1 MEFAE
6 PPAKASLCCEDTP
19 EGSPPTYAMYE
30 ALKESCQNN
39 ASYFQPDDSEN
50 GQRLY
55 QGFMTLIDHI
65 DTVWP
70 LVDHVRKVAP
80 LYDFDAK
87 SPGNGY
93 RSFVSVV
100 DSCVLNGLKL
110 SRQVCTGR
118 DALLFRKGYFVKEV
132 ESNGQLLASLGTCLH
147 HLQTLLSWAPPGE
160 LFPTEPHSP
169 EELFSQAD
177 TINQYCFY
185 GRCLGFQFLPSMRN
199 ILKGISICMAG
210 FSEAYYSHGNL
221 ISSMWTGGQYLID
234 PEMRARRIVNISQ
247 SASVEFCKAF
257 WFLAESEIMRRVPSL
272 MSSTVAVNKL
282 ITIPPEPLAVTTKDG
297 KQLTVLPPEVHI
309 GLQGLNVRL
318 ISVNKRMGMSD
329 ESSSNLPPAEG
340 VVFHCHGGGFVAQ
353 SSKSHE
359 TYLREWAAKLNMP
372 ILSVDYSL
380 APQAPFPR
388 ALEEVYY
395 AYCWLLNNFKLIGTT
410 GKRIVF
416 AGDSAGANLIAGCTL
431 KILSSGLRTPEG
443 LFMAYAPLLVSFIPS
458 PARLLC
464 LMDPLLPFGFM
475 MRCLKAYASPNTKG
489 KDEKHPNKVN
499 TPSNAT
505 SPVEGNG
512 FLRVSPSQGKRIVF
526 AGDSA
531 GANLIA
537 GCTLKILSSGLRTP
551 EGLFMAY
558 APLLVSFIPSPARLL
573 CLMDPLLPFGFMMR
587 CLKAYASPNT
597 KGKDEK
603 HPNKVNTPS
612 NATSPVEGNGFL
624 RVSPSQE
631 GISSGPSSFEEVSP
645 SDLAELQAHK
655 SGSERR
661 QSADTTISGG
671 SLLSEH
677 TATGIS
683 PTEDKSQQYVSDFLD
698 KYVFNS
704 DTDSEGRKLSVVK
717 ANKKLQRDTESE
729 STLVGEP
736 PLIQDQEHRDKK
748 RIKARISEAATG
760 LMGAMS
766 SRLAYITGSNNI
778 RPTQEELSV
787 RSNLDALIARSPSDE
802 FIFSVPRDP
811 LLSPYWADDDLLK
824 RFPPVRLLTVHL
836 DPCLDDCVMFAK
848 KLKGL
853 GNEVGIDVLE
863 GLPHGFLNFSLM
875 AKEANEGSKL
885 CVERIKQ
892 LLDLENPT
900 TPENNHL

>member
-1 MEFAE
+1 MGFRLISRSFRIFTGKIKRMEFPE
-6 PPAKASLCCEDTP
+6 PPAKAALCCPIESV
-19 EGSPPTYAMYE
+19 EGAPPTYAMYE
-30 ALKESCQNN
+30 ALKDSCQNN
-39 ASYFQPDDSEN
+39 ATYFHPDDSEN

-100 DSCVLNGLKL
+100 DSCVLHGLKL

-132 ESNGQLLASLGTCLH
+132 ESCGQLLASLGTCLH

-160 LFPTEPHSP
+160 LFPSEEHSP

-177 TINQYCFY
+177 NINQYCFY
-185 GRCLGFQFLPSMRN
+185 GRCLGFQFLPTMRG

-221 ISSMWTGGQYLID
+221 ISSVWTGGQYLID

-247 SASVEFCKAF
+247 SASIEFCKAF
-257 WFLAESEIMRRVPSL
+257 WFLAESEIMKRVPSL
-272 MSSTVAVNKL
+272 MSSTVAVNK
-282 ITIPPEPLAVTTKDG
+282 IFTILPEPLVVNTVEGTE
-297 KQLTVLPPEVHI
+297 LTVLPPTVHI

-318 ISVNKRMGMSD
+318 ISVNKRVGMSG
-329 ESSSNLPPAEG
+329 EGSSSLPASDG
-340 VVFHCHGGGFVAQ
+340 ILFHCHGGGFVAQ

-359 TYLREWAAKLNMP
+359 TYLRDWAAKLGMP

-388 ALEEVYY
+388 ALEEVFY
-395 AYCWLLNNFKLIGTT
+395 AYCWMINHFKEMGTT

-431 KILSSGLRTPEG
+431 KILGAGLRPPDG

-464 LMDPLLPFGFM
+464 LMDPILPFGFM
-475 MRCLKAYASPNTKG
+475 MRCLKAYACPNG
-489 KDEKHPNKVN
+489 KCGKEEKHSNKEL
-499 TPSNAT
+499 TSSNAT
-505 SPVEGNG
+505 TPVEGNG
-512 FLRVSPSQGKRIVF
+512 FLK
-526 AGDSA
+526 
-531 GANLIA
+531 
-537 GCTLKILSSGLRTP
+537 
-551 EGLFMAY
+551 
-558 APLLVSFIPSPARLL
+558 
-573 CLMDPLLPFGFMMR
+573 
-587 CLKAYASPNT
+587 
-597 KGKDEK
+597 
-603 HPNKVNTPS
+603 
-612 NATSPVEGNGFL
+612 
-624 RVSPSQE
+624 VSPSQE
-631 GISSGPSSFEEVSP
+631 GISEGPSSFEEVSP

-661 QSADTTISGG
+661 KSSDTTISAA
-671 SLLSEH
+671 SLQSEH
-677 TATGIS
+677 TATGIT
-683 PTEDKSQQYVSDFLD
+683 PTEDKSQQ
-698 KYVFNS
+698 
-704 DTDSEGRKLSVVK
+704 EP
-717 ANKKLQRDTESE
+717 ESE
-729 STLVGEP
+729 NSSTLVGEP
-736 PLIQDQEHRDKK
+736 PLIQDPEHKDKK
-748 RIKARISEAATG
+748 KIKNRISEAATG
-760 LMGAMS
+760 IMGAMS

-778 RPTQEELSV
+778 RPTQEELAV
-787 RSNLDALIARSPSDE
+787 RSNLDSLIARSPSDE
-802 FIFSVPRDP
+802 FIFSVPKDP
-811 LLSPYWADDDLLK
+811 LLSPYWAEEQLLK
-824 RFPPVRLLTVHL
+824 RFPPVRILTVHL
-836 DPCLDDCVMFAK
+836 DPCLDDCVMFAR

-885 CVERIKQ
+885 CIERIKQ
-892 LLDLENPT
+892 LLDLENHAT

>member
-1 MEFAE
+1 MIKSSKVSQHKMKFRFLSRSFRFFTGKHPKKMEFAE

-30 ALKESCQNN
+30 ALKDSCQNN

-132 ESNGQLLASLGTCLH
+132 ESSGQLLASLGTCLH

-282 ITIPPEPLAVTTKDG
+282 ITIPPEPLVVTNKDG
-297 KQLTVLPPEVHI
+297 KQITVLPPEVHI

-431 KILSSGLRTPEG
+431 KILSSGLRKPEG

-489 KDEKHPNKVN
+489 KDDKHPNKVN

-512 FLRVSPSQGKRIVF
+512 FLRVSPSQVQ
-526 AGDSA
+526 
-531 GANLIA
+531 
-537 GCTLKILSSGLRTP
+537 TH
-551 EGLFMAY
+551 
-558 APLLVSFIPSPARLL
+558 PL
-573 CLMDPLLPFGFMMR
+573 
-587 CLKAYASPNT
+587 
-597 KGKDEK
+597 
-603 HPNKVNTPS
+603 
-612 NATSPVEGNGFL
+612 
-624 RVSPSQE
+624 E

-671 SLLSEH
+671 SLQSEH

-698 KYVFNS
+698 KYVFES
-704 DTDSEGRKLSVVK
+704 DTDSEGRKFSIIK
-717 ANKKLQRDTESE
+717 PNKKLQRDTESE

-736 PLIQDQEHRDKK
+736 PLIQDQDHRDKK

-760 LMGAMS
+760 IMGAMS

-811 LLSPYWADDDLLK
+811 LLSPYWADDNLLK

>member
-1 MEFAE
+1 MIKSSKVSQHKMKFRFLSRSFRFFTGKHPKKMEFAE

-30 ALKESCQNN
+30 ALKDSCQNN

-132 ESNGQLLASLGTCLH
+132 ESSGQLLASLGTCLH

-282 ITIPPEPLAVTTKDG
+282 ITIPPEPLVVTNKDG
-297 KQLTVLPPEVHI
+297 KQITVLPPEVHI

-431 KILSSGLRTPEG
+431 KILSSGLRKPEG

-489 KDEKHPNKVN
+489 KDDKHPNKVN

-512 FLRVSPSQGKRIVF
+512 FLRVSPSQVQ
-526 AGDSA
+526 
-531 GANLIA
+531 
-537 GCTLKILSSGLRTP
+537 TH
-551 EGLFMAY
+551 
-558 APLLVSFIPSPARLL
+558 PL
-573 CLMDPLLPFGFMMR
+573 
-587 CLKAYASPNT
+587 
-597 KGKDEK
+597 
-603 HPNKVNTPS
+603 
-612 NATSPVEGNGFL
+612 
-624 RVSPSQE
+624 E

-671 SLLSEH
+671 SLQSEH

-683 PTEDKSQQYVSDFLD
+683 PTEDKSQQ
-698 KYVFNS
+698 
-704 DTDSEGRKLSVVK
+704 
-717 ANKKLQRDTESE
+717 DTESE

-736 PLIQDQEHRDKK
+736 PLIQDQDHRDKK

-760 LMGAMS
+760 IMGAMS

-811 LLSPYWADDDLLK
+811 LLSPYWADDNLLK

>member
-1 MEFAE
+1 MGFRLISRSLRIFTGKIKRMEYPD
-6 PPAKASLCCEDTP
+6 PPAKAGLCCPRECV

-30 ALKESCQNN
+30 ALKDSCQNN
-39 ASYFQPDDSEN
+39 ATYFQPDDSEN

-100 DSCVLNGLKL
+100 DSCVLHGLKL

-132 ESNGQLLASLGTCLH
+132 ESCGQLLASLGTCLH

-160 LFPTEPHSP
+160 LFPSEGHSP

-177 TINQYCFY
+177 NINQYCFY
-185 GRCLGFQFLPSMRN
+185 GRCLGFQFLPSMRG

-221 ISSMWTGGQYLID
+221 ISSVWTGGQYLID

-247 SASVEFCKAF
+247 SASIEFCKAF
-257 WFLAESEIMRRVPSL
+257 WFLAESEIMKRVPSL
-272 MSSTVAVNKL
+272 MSSTVAVNKVF
-282 ITIPPEPLAVTTKDG
+282 TIAPEPLVVNTTEG
-297 KQLTVLPPEVHI
+297 KELTVLPPTVHI

-318 ISVNKRMGMSD
+318 ISVNKRAGMVSEGTSSLPASD
-329 ESSSNLPPAEG
+329 GIL
-340 VVFHCHGGGFVAQ
+340 FHCHGGGFVAQ

-359 TYLREWAAKLNMP
+359 TYLRDWAAKLGMP

-388 ALEEVYY
+388 ALEEVFY
-395 AYCWLLNNFKLIGTT
+395 AYCWMINHFKEMGTT

-431 KILSSGLRTPEG
+431 KILSAGLRPPDG

-464 LMDPLLPFGFM
+464 LMDPILPFGFM
-475 MRCLKAYASPNTKG
+475 MRCLKAYASPNAKGG
-489 KDEKHPNKVN
+489 KDDKRSNKEL
-499 TPSNAT
+499 TSSNAT
-505 SPVEGNG
+505 TPVEGNG
-512 FLRVSPSQGKRIVF
+512 FLK
-526 AGDSA
+526 
-531 GANLIA
+531 
-537 GCTLKILSSGLRTP
+537 
-551 EGLFMAY
+551 
-558 APLLVSFIPSPARLL
+558 
-573 CLMDPLLPFGFMMR
+573 
-587 CLKAYASPNT
+587 
-597 KGKDEK
+597 
-603 HPNKVNTPS
+603 
-612 NATSPVEGNGFL
+612 
-624 RVSPSQE
+624 VSPSQE
-631 GISSGPSSFEEVSP
+631 GISEGPSSFEEVSP

-661 QSADTTISGG
+661 KSSDTTISAA
-671 SLLSEH
+671 SLQSEH
-677 TATGIS
+677 TATGIT
-683 PTEDKSQQYVSDFLD
+683 PTEDKSQQ
-698 KYVFNS
+698 
-704 DTDSEGRKLSVVK
+704 EP
-717 ANKKLQRDTESE
+717 ESE
-729 STLVGEP
+729 NSSTLVGET
-736 PLIQDQEHRDKK
+736 PLKQDLEHTDKK
-748 RIKARISEAATG
+748 RIKSRINEAATG
-760 LMGAMS
+760 IMSAMS

-778 RPTQEELSV
+778 RPTQEELAV
-787 RSNLDALIARSPSDE
+787 RTNLDSLIARSPSDE
-802 FIFSVPRDP
+802 FIFSVPKDP
-811 LLSPYWADDDLLK
+811 LLSPYWAEEQLLK
-824 RFPPVRLLTVHL
+824 KFPPVRILTVHL

-885 CVERIKQ
+885 CIERIKQ
-892 LLDLENPT
+892 LLDLENHAT

>member
-1 MEFAE
+1 MRYNWLTRSFRFAAGIVSNKRMSFTE
-6 PPAKASLCCEDTP
+6 SPAKAALCCEDGG
-19 EGSPPTYAMYE
+19 EGAPPTFTMYE
-30 ALKESCQNN
+30 ALKDSCQNN
-39 ASYFQPDDSEN
+39 ATFFQPDDSEN

-80 LYDFDAK
+80 SYDFDAK

-100 DSCVLNGLKL
+100 DSCVLHGLKL

-132 ESNGQLLASLGTCLH
+132 ESCGQLLASLGTCLH
-147 HLQTLLSWAPPGE
+147 HLHTLLSWAPPGE

-185 GRCLGFQFLPSMRN
+185 GRCLGFQFLPSMRG

-221 ISSMWTGGQYLID
+221 ISSVWTGGQYLID

-257 WFLAESEIMRRVPSL
+257 WFLAESEIMKRVPSL

-282 ITIPPEPLAVTTKDG
+282 ITIPPEPITVTTMEG
-297 KQLTVLPPEVHI
+297 KETTVLPPTVHI

-318 ISVNKRMGMSD
+318 ISVNKRTGMAG
-329 ESSSNLPPAEG
+329 EGASNLPPSDG
-340 VVFHCHGGGFVAQ
+340 IVFHCHGGGFVAQ

-359 TYLREWAAKLNMP
+359 TYLREWAAKLNVP
-372 ILSVDYSL
+372 ILSIDYSL

-388 ALEEVYY
+388 ALEEVFY
-395 AYCWLLNNFKLIGTT
+395 AYCWMVNNFKEIGTT
-410 GKRIVF
+410 GKRVVF

-431 KILSSGLRTPEG
+431 KILQAGLRVPEG

-475 MRCLKAYASPNTKG
+475 MRCLKAYASPNGSK
-489 KDEKHPNKVN
+489 KDDKQQGNNLPNAV
-499 TPSNAT
+499 SNAT
-505 SPVEGNG
+505 TPQDSNG
-512 FLRVSPSQGKRIVF
+512 FLKVS
-526 AGDSA
+526 A
-531 GANLIA
+531 
-537 GCTLKILSSGLRTP
+537 
-551 EGLFMAY
+551 
-558 APLLVSFIPSPARLL
+558 
-573 CLMDPLLPFGFMMR
+573 
-587 CLKAYASPNT
+587 
-597 KGKDEK
+597 
-603 HPNKVNTPS
+603 
-612 NATSPVEGNGFL
+612 
-624 RVSPSQE
+624 SQE
-631 GISSGPSSFEEVSP
+631 GISEEPSSFEEVSP

-661 QSADTTISGG
+661 KSSDTTISAA
-671 SLLSEH
+671 SLQSEH
-677 TATGIS
+677 TATGVS
-683 PTEDKSQQYVSDFLD
+683 PPEDGSQRYVSAFLER
-698 KYVFNS
+698 YVLDS
-704 DTDSEGRKLSVVK
+704 DTDSEGRKLPV
-717 ANKKLQRDTESE
+717 QRSHRDQESE
-729 STLVGEP
+729 NSSTLVGEP
-736 PLIQDQEHRDKK
+736 PLVDDFDAKDKK
-748 RIKARISEAATG
+748 RIKTRLSEAATG
-760 LMGAMS
+760 IMGAMS
-766 SRLAYITGSNNI
+766 SRLAYITGSNSI
-778 RPTQEELSV
+778 SRPTQEDIAV

-811 LLSPYWADDDLLK
+811 FLSPYWADDRLLS
-824 RFPPVRLLTVHL
+824 RFPPVRILTVHL

-848 KLKGL
+848 KLKRL
-853 GNEVGIDVLE
+853 GNVVGIDVLE

-892 LLDLENPT
+892 LLDIDIP
-900 TPENNHL
+900 PVAENNHL

>member
-1 MEFAE
+1 MFMLRYLQMRLKWFGSGFRLAAVNLYRSKMSYTET
-6 PPAKASLCCEDTP
+6 PAKASLCCEDSGDVP
-19 EGSPPTYAMYE
+19 PPTFAMYE
-30 ALKESCQNN
+30 ALKDSCQNN
-39 ASYFQPDDSEN
+39 ATYFQPDDSEN

-70 LVDHVRKVAP
+70 LVDHVRRVAP
-80 LYDFDAK
+80 MYDFDAK

-100 DSCVLNGLKL
+100 DSCVLHGLKL

-118 DALLFRKGYFVKEV
+118 DALLFRKGYFVKEI
-132 ESNGQLLASLGTCLH
+132 ESCGQLLASLGTCLH
-147 HLQTLLSWAPPGE
+147 HLHTLLSWAPAGD

-185 GRCLGFQFLPSMRN
+185 GRCLGFQFLPSMRG

-221 ISSMWTGGQYLID
+221 ISSVWTGGQYLID

-257 WFLAESEIMRRVPSL
+257 WFLAESEIMKRVPSL

-282 ITIPPEPLAVTTKDG
+282 ITIPPEPITVTTTEG
-297 KQLTVLPPEVHI
+297 KEVTVLPPTVHI

-318 ISVNKRMGMSD
+318 ISVNKRMGMAGEGTST
-329 ESSSNLPPAEG
+329 LPPAEG
-340 VVFHCHGGGFVAQ
+340 IVFHCHGGGFVAQ

-359 TYLREWAAKLNMP
+359 TYLREWAAKLNVP
-372 ILSVDYSL
+372 ILSIDYSL

-388 ALEEVYY
+388 ALEEVFY
-395 AYCWLLNNFKLIGTT
+395 AYCWMVNNFKEIGTT

-431 KILSSGLRTPEG
+431 KILSTGLRRPEG

-475 MRCLKAYASPNTKG
+475 MRCLKAYASPNTSK
-489 KDEKHPNKVN
+489 KDDKHGANN
-499 TPSNAT
+499 TQNAVSNAT
-505 SPVEGNG
+505 TPLDSNG
-512 FLRVSPSQGKRIVF
+512 FLK
-526 AGDSA
+526 
-531 GANLIA
+531 
-537 GCTLKILSSGLRTP
+537 
-551 EGLFMAY
+551 
-558 APLLVSFIPSPARLL
+558 
-573 CLMDPLLPFGFMMR
+573 
-587 CLKAYASPNT
+587 
-597 KGKDEK
+597 
-603 HPNKVNTPS
+603 
-612 NATSPVEGNGFL
+612 
-624 RVSPSQE
+624 VSPSQE
-631 GISSGPSSFEEVSP
+631 GISEGPSSFEEVSP

-661 QSADTTISGG
+661 QSSDTTISAA
-671 SLLSEH
+671 SLQSEH
-677 TATGIS
+677 TATGVT
-683 PTEDKSQQYVSDFLD
+683 PPEDKSQQYVSDFLER
-698 KYVFNS
+698 YVLDS
-704 DTDSEGRKLSVVK
+704 DTDSEGRRIPIIKP
-717 ANKKLQRDTESE
+717 NKNRDESHKEGESE
-729 STLVGEP
+729 NSSTLVGEP
-736 PLIQDQEHRDKK
+736 PLVDDLEKENKK
-748 RIKARISEAATG
+748 RIKTRISEAATG
-760 LMGAMS
+760 IMGAMS
-766 SRLAYITGSNNI
+766 SRLAYITGSNTI
-778 RPTQEELSV
+778 SRPTQEDLAV

-811 LLSPYWADDDLLK
+811 YLSPYWADDQLLHQ
-824 RFPPVRLLTVHL
+824 FPPVRILTVHL

-848 KLKGL
+848 KLKRL
-853 GNEVGIDVLE
+853 GNVVGIDVLE

-892 LLDLENPT
+892 LLDLEAAPA
-900 TPENNHL
+900 PDRDL

>member
-1 MEFAE
+1 MMRLKWFGSGFRLAAVNLYRSKMSYTET
-6 PPAKASLCCEDTP
+6 PAKASLCCEDSGDVP
-19 EGSPPTYAMYE
+19 PPTFAMYE
-30 ALKESCQNN
+30 ALKDSCQNN
-39 ASYFQPDDSEN
+39 ATYFQPDDSEN

-70 LVDHVRKVAP
+70 LVDHVRRVAP
-80 LYDFDAK
+80 MYDFDAK

-100 DSCVLNGLKL
+100 DSCVLHGLKL

-118 DALLFRKGYFVKEV
+118 DALLFRKGYFVKEI
-132 ESNGQLLASLGTCLH
+132 ESCGQLLASLGTCLH
-147 HLQTLLSWAPPGE
+147 HLHTLLSWAPAGD

-185 GRCLGFQFLPSMRN
+185 GRCLGFQFLPSMRG

-221 ISSMWTGGQYLID
+221 ISSVWTGGQYLID

-257 WFLAESEIMRRVPSL
+257 WFLAESEIMKRVPSL

-282 ITIPPEPLAVTTKDG
+282 ITIPPEPITVTTTEG
-297 KQLTVLPPEVHI
+297 KEVTVLPPTVHI

-318 ISVNKRMGMSD
+318 ISVNKRMGMAGEGTST
-329 ESSSNLPPAEG
+329 LPPAEG
-340 VVFHCHGGGFVAQ
+340 IVFHCHGGGFVAQ

-359 TYLREWAAKLNMP
+359 TYLREWAAKLNVP
-372 ILSVDYSL
+372 ILSIDYSL

-388 ALEEVYY
+388 ALEEVFY
-395 AYCWLLNNFKLIGTT
+395 AYCWMVNNFKEIGTT

-431 KILSSGLRTPEG
+431 KILSTGLRRPEG

-475 MRCLKAYASPNTKG
+475 MRCLKAYASPNTSK
-489 KDEKHPNKVN
+489 KDDKHGANN
-499 TPSNAT
+499 TQNAVSNAT
-505 SPVEGNG
+505 TPLDSNG
-512 FLRVSPSQGKRIVF
+512 FLK
-526 AGDSA
+526 
-531 GANLIA
+531 
-537 GCTLKILSSGLRTP
+537 
-551 EGLFMAY
+551 
-558 APLLVSFIPSPARLL
+558 
-573 CLMDPLLPFGFMMR
+573 
-587 CLKAYASPNT
+587 
-597 KGKDEK
+597 
-603 HPNKVNTPS
+603 
-612 NATSPVEGNGFL
+612 
-624 RVSPSQE
+624 VSPSQE
-631 GISSGPSSFEEVSP
+631 GISEGPSSFEEVSP

-661 QSADTTISGG
+661 QSSDTTISAA
-671 SLLSEH
+671 SLQSEH
-677 TATGIS
+677 TATGVT
-683 PTEDKSQQYVSDFLD
+683 PPEDKSQQYVSDFLER
-698 KYVFNS
+698 YVLDS
-704 DTDSEGRKLSVVK
+704 DTDSEGRRIPIIKP
-717 ANKKLQRDTESE
+717 NKNRDESHKEGESE
-729 STLVGEP
+729 NSSTLVGEP
-736 PLIQDQEHRDKK
+736 PLVDDLEKENKK
-748 RIKARISEAATG
+748 RIKTRISEAATG
-760 LMGAMS
+760 IMGAMS
-766 SRLAYITGSNNI
+766 SRLAYITGSNTI
-778 RPTQEELSV
+778 SRPTQEDLAV

-811 LLSPYWADDDLLK
+811 YLSPYWADDQLLHQ
-824 RFPPVRLLTVHL
+824 FPPVRILTVHL

-848 KLKGL
+848 KLKRL
-853 GNEVGIDVLE
+853 GNVVGIDVLE

-892 LLDLENPT
+892 LLDLEAAPA
-900 TPENNHL
+900 PDRDL

>member
-1 MEFAE
+1 MGFRLISRSFRIFTGKIKRMEFPE
-6 PPAKASLCCEDTP
+6 PPAKAALCCPIESV
-19 EGSPPTYAMYE
+19 EGAPPTYAMYE
-30 ALKESCQNN
+30 ALKDSCQNN
-39 ASYFQPDDSEN
+39 ATYFHPDDSEN

-100 DSCVLNGLKL
+100 DSCVLHGLKL

-132 ESNGQLLASLGTCLH
+132 ESCGQLLASLGTCLH

-160 LFPTEPHSP
+160 LFPSEEHSP

-177 TINQYCFY
+177 NINQYCFY
-185 GRCLGFQFLPSMRN
+185 GRCLGFQFLPTMRG

-221 ISSMWTGGQYLID
+221 ISSVWTGGQYLID

-247 SASVEFCKAF
+247 SASIEFCKAF
-257 WFLAESEIMRRVPSL
+257 WFLAESEIMKRVPSL
-272 MSSTVAVNKL
+272 MSSTVAVNK
-282 ITIPPEPLAVTTKDG
+282 IFTILPEPLVVNTVEGTE
-297 KQLTVLPPEVHI
+297 LTVLPPTVHI

-318 ISVNKRMGMSD
+318 ISVNKRVGMSG
-329 ESSSNLPPAEG
+329 EGSSSLPASDG
-340 VVFHCHGGGFVAQ
+340 ILFHCHGGGFVAQ

-359 TYLREWAAKLNMP
+359 TYLRDWAAKLGMP

-388 ALEEVYY
+388 ALEEVFY
-395 AYCWLLNNFKLIGTT
+395 AYCWMINHFKEMGTT

-431 KILSSGLRTPEG
+431 KILGAGLRPPDG

-464 LMDPLLPFGFM
+464 LMDPILPFGFM
-475 MRCLKAYASPNTKG
+475 MRCLKAYACPNG
-489 KDEKHPNKVN
+489 KCGKEEKHSNKEL
-499 TPSNAT
+499 TSSNAT
-505 SPVEGNG
+505 TPVEGNG
-512 FLRVSPSQGKRIVF
+512 FLKVSPSQG
-526 AGDSA
+526 
-531 GANLIA
+531 
-537 GCTLKILSSGLRTP
+537 
-551 EGLFMAY
+551 
-558 APLLVSFIPSPARLL
+558 
-573 CLMDPLLPFGFMMR
+573 
-587 CLKAYASPNT
+587 
-597 KGKDEK
+597 
-603 HPNKVNTPS
+603 
-612 NATSPVEGNGFL
+612 
-624 RVSPSQE
+624 
-631 GISSGPSSFEEVSP
+631 ISEGPSSFEEVSP

-661 QSADTTISGG
+661 KSSDTTISAA
-671 SLLSEH
+671 SLQSEH
-677 TATGIS
+677 TATGIT
-683 PTEDKSQQYVSDFLD
+683 PTEDKSQQYVSDFLER
-698 KYVFNS
+698 YVFDS
-704 DTDSEGRKLSVVK
+704 DTDSEGRRYPIVKPNQDLSH
-717 ANKKLQRDTESE
+717 REPESE
-729 STLVGEP
+729 NSSTLVGEP
-736 PLIQDQEHRDKK
+736 PLIQDPEHKDKK
-748 RIKARISEAATG
+748 KIKNRISEAATG
-760 LMGAMS
+760 IMGAMS

-778 RPTQEELSV
+778 RPTQEELAV
-787 RSNLDALIARSPSDE
+787 RSNLDSLIARSPSDE
-802 FIFSVPRDP
+802 FIFSVPKDP
-811 LLSPYWADDDLLK
+811 LLSPYWAEEQLLK
-824 RFPPVRLLTVHL
+824 RFPPVRILTVHL
-836 DPCLDDCVMFAK
+836 DPCLDDCVMFAR

-885 CVERIKQ
+885 CIERIKQ
-892 LLDLENPT
+892 LLDLENHAT

>member
-1 MEFAE
+1 MFILVSQMKFRFLSRSFRFFTGKHPKKMEFAE

-395 AYCWLLNNFKLIGTT
+395 AYCWLLNNFKLVGTT

-489 KDEKHPNKVN
+489 KDEKHPNK
-499 TPSNAT
+499 A
-505 SPVEGNG
+505 
-512 FLRVSPSQGKRIVF
+512 
-526 AGDSA
+526 
-531 GANLIA
+531 
-537 GCTLKILSSGLRTP
+537 
-551 EGLFMAY
+551 
-558 APLLVSFIPSPARLL
+558 
-573 CLMDPLLPFGFMMR
+573 
-587 CLKAYASPNT
+587 
-597 KGKDEK
+597 
-603 HPNKVNTPS
+603 NTPS

>member
-1 MEFAE
+1 MIKSSKVSQHKMKFRFLSRSFRFFTGKHPKKMEFAE

-512 FLRVSPSQGKRIVF
+512 FLRVSPSQ
-526 AGDSA
+526 
-531 GANLIA
+531 
-537 GCTLKILSSGLRTP
+537 
-551 EGLFMAY
+551 
-558 APLLVSFIPSPARLL
+558 
-573 CLMDPLLPFGFMMR
+573 
-587 CLKAYASPNT
+587 
-597 KGKDEK
+597 
-603 HPNKVNTPS
+603 
-612 NATSPVEGNGFL
+612 
-624 RVSPSQE
+624 E

>member
-1 MEFAE
+1 MRFNLFTRGFLYARRKLPKMAFTES
-6 PPAKASLCCEDTP
+6 PAKASLCCEENG
-19 EGSPPTYAMYE
+19 EGAPPTYAMYE
-30 ALKESCQNN
+30 ALKDSCQNN
-39 ASYFQPDDSEN
+39 AKYFQPDDSEN

-70 LVDHVRKVAP
+70 LVDHVRRVAP
-80 LYDFDAK
+80 QYDFDEK

-100 DSCVLNGLKL
+100 DSCVLHGLKL

-118 DALLFRKGYFVKEV
+118 DALLFRKGYFVKEI
-132 ESNGQLLASLGTCLH
+132 ESCGQLLASLGTCLH
-147 HLQTLLSWAPPGE
+147 HLHTLLSWSPPGD

-169 EELFSQAD
+169 EELFAQAD

-185 GRCLGFQFLPSMRN
+185 GRCLGFQFLPSMRG

-221 ISSMWTGGQYLID
+221 ISSVWTGGQYLID

-257 WFLAESEIMRRVPSL
+257 WFLAESEIMKRVPSL

-282 ITIPPEPLAVTTKDG
+282 ITIPPEPITVLTTDG
-297 KQLTVLPPEVHI
+297 KESTVLPPTVHL

-318 ISVNKRMGMSD
+318 ISVNKRMGMAGEGPST
-329 ESSSNLPPAEG
+329 LPPSDG
-340 VVFHCHGGGFVAQ
+340 IIFHCHGGGFVAQ

-359 TYLREWAAKLNMP
+359 TYLREWAAKLNVP
-372 ILSVDYSL
+372 ILSIDYSL

-395 AYCWLLNNFKLIGTT
+395 AYCWMINNFKEIGTT

-431 KILSSGLRTPEG
+431 KILSSGLRTPDG

-475 MRCLKAYASPNTKG
+475 MRCLKAYASPGAAGAGREQKREGAALSGST
-489 KDEKHPNKVN
+489 
-499 TPSNAT
+499 TPLDS
-505 SPVEGNG
+505 NG
-512 FLRVSPSQGKRIVF
+512 FLKVSP
-526 AGDSA
+526 
-531 GANLIA
+531 
-537 GCTLKILSSGLRTP
+537 T
-551 EGLFMAY
+551 
-558 APLLVSFIPSPARLL
+558 
-573 CLMDPLLPFGFMMR
+573 
-587 CLKAYASPNT
+587 
-597 KGKDEK
+597 
-603 HPNKVNTPS
+603 
-612 NATSPVEGNGFL
+612 
-624 RVSPSQE
+624 QE
-631 GISSGPSSFEEVSP
+631 GASEGPSSFEEVSP
-645 SDLAELQAHK
+645 SDLAELHAHK

-661 QSADTTISGG
+661 KSSDTTISAA
-671 SLLSEH
+671 SLQSEH
-677 TATGIS
+677 TATGVTPS
-683 PTEDKSQQYVSDFLD
+683 EDRSQQYVSEFLER
-698 KYVFNS
+698 YVLDS
-704 DTDSEGRKLSVVK
+704 DTDSEGRRIPVIKP
-717 ANKKLQRDTESE
+717 NKHACCRKEQSQREAESE
-729 STLVGEP
+729 NSSTLVGEP
-736 PLIQDQEHRDKK
+736 PLVEEIDSRDSKK
-748 RIKARISEAATG
+748 RIKTRISEAATG

-766 SRLAYITGSNNI
+766 SRLAYITGSNTI
-778 RPTQEELSV
+778 TRPTQEDLAV

-811 LLSPYWADDDLLK
+811 LLSPYWADDQLLNK
-824 RFPPVRLLTVHL
+824 FPPVRILTVHL

-848 KLKGL
+848 KLKRL
-853 GNEVGIDVLE
+853 GNVIGIDVLE

-875 AKEANEGSKL
+875 AREANEGSKL

-892 LLDLENPT
+892 LLDLENGPVAA
-900 TPENNHL
+900 ENNHL

>member
-1 MEFAE
+1 MKLRLFSRGFRFTTGNGKFYKKMDFSD
-6 PPAKASLCCEDTP
+6 PPAKASLCCEESV
-19 EGSPPTYAMYE
+19 EGAPPTYAMYE
-30 ALKESCQNN
+30 ALKDSCQNN
-39 ASYFQPDDSEN
+39 ATYFHPDDSEN

-80 LYDFDAK
+80 SYDFDAK

-100 DSCVLNGLKL
+100 DSCVLHGLKL

-132 ESNGQLLASLGTCLH
+132 ESCGQLLASLGTCLH
-147 HLQTLLSWAPPGE
+147 HLQTLLSWAAPGE
-160 LFPTEPHSP
+160 LFPIEPHSP

-185 GRCLGFQFLPSMRN
+185 GRCLGFQFLPSMRG

-221 ISSMWTGGQYLID
+221 ISSVWTGGQYLID

-257 WFLAESEIMRRVPSL
+257 WFLAESEIMKRVPSL
-272 MSSTVAVNKL
+272 MSSTVAVNKI
-282 ITIPPEPLAVTTKDG
+282 ITLPPEPIVMTTNEG
-297 KQLTVLPPEVHI
+297 KEMTILPPTVHI

-318 ISVNKRMGMSD
+318 ISVNKRIGMAG
-329 ESSSNLPPAEG
+329 EGSSTLPPAEG
-340 VVFHCHGGGFVAQ
+340 IIFHCHGGGFVAQ

-359 TYLREWAAKLNMP
+359 TYLREWASKLNIP

-388 ALEEVYY
+388 ALEEVFF
-395 AYCWLLNNFKLIGTT
+395 AYCWMINNFKEIGTT

-431 KILSSGLRTPEG
+431 KILEAGLRPPEG

-475 MRCLKAYASPNTKG
+475 MRCLKAYASPNARG
-489 KDEKHPNKVN
+489 KVEKRSSKENS
-499 TPSNAT
+499 TSNAT
-505 SPVEGNG
+505 TPVEGNG
-512 FLRVSPSQGKRIVF
+512 FLK
-526 AGDSA
+526 
-531 GANLIA
+531 
-537 GCTLKILSSGLRTP
+537 
-551 EGLFMAY
+551 
-558 APLLVSFIPSPARLL
+558 
-573 CLMDPLLPFGFMMR
+573 
-587 CLKAYASPNT
+587 
-597 KGKDEK
+597 
-603 HPNKVNTPS
+603 
-612 NATSPVEGNGFL
+612 
-624 RVSPSQE
+624 VSPSQE
-631 GISSGPSSFEEVSP
+631 GASEGPSSFEEVSP

-661 QSADTTISGG
+661 QSSDTTISAA
-671 SLLSEH
+671 SLTSEH
-677 TATGIS
+677 TAAGIT
-683 PTEDKSQQYVSDFLD
+683 PTEDKSQ
-698 KYVFNS
+698 
-704 DTDSEGRKLSVVK
+704 
-717 ANKKLQRDTESE
+717 
-729 STLVGEP
+729 
-736 PLIQDQEHRDKK
+736 H
-748 RIKARISEAATG
+748 ISEAATG

-766 SRLAYITGSNNI
+766 SRLAFITGSNNI
-778 RPTQEELSV
+778 RPSQEELAV

-811 LLSPYWADDDLLK
+811 LLSPYWADDELLK
-824 RFPPVRLLTVHL
+824 RFPPVRILTVHL

-853 GNEVGIDVLE
+853 GNEVGLDVLE

-875 AKEANEGSKL
+875 AKEAHEGSNL

-892 LLDLENPT
+892 LLDLENHAN
-900 TPENNHL
+900 TPDNTEL

>member
-1 MEFAE
+1 MKFRFLSRSFRFFTGKHPKKMEFAE

-512 FLRVSPSQGKRIVF
+512 FLRVSPSQVQTG
-526 AGDSA
+526 
-531 GANLIA
+531 
-537 GCTLKILSSGLRTP
+537 
-551 EGLFMAY
+551 
-558 APLLVSFIPSPARLL
+558 PL
-573 CLMDPLLPFGFMMR
+573 
-587 CLKAYASPNT
+587 
-597 KGKDEK
+597 
-603 HPNKVNTPS
+603 
-612 NATSPVEGNGFL
+612 
-624 RVSPSQE
+624 E

>member
-1 MEFAE
+1 MRIKLFERGLKLATGNWKKMMSFPE
-6 PPAKASLCCEDTP
+6 SPAKASLCCEENQ
-19 EGSPPTYAMYE
+19 EGAPPTYAMYE
-30 ALKESCQNN
+30 ALKDSCQNN
-39 ASYFQPDDSEN
+39 ATYFQPDDSEN

-100 DSCVLNGLKL
+100 DSCVLHGLKL
-110 SRQVCTGR
+110 SRQVGAGR
-118 DALLFRKGYFVKEV
+118 DALLFRKGYFVKEI
-132 ESNGQLLASLGTCLH
+132 ESCGQLLASLGTCLH
-147 HLQTLLSWAPPGE
+147 HLQTLLSWAPPGD
-160 LFPTEPHSP
+160 LFPTDQHSP

-185 GRCLGFQFLPSMRN
+185 GRCLGFQFTPSMRG

-221 ISSMWTGGQYLID
+221 ISSVWTGGQYLID

-257 WFLAESEIMRRVPSL
+257 WFLAES
-272 MSSTVAVNKL
+272 
-282 ITIPPEPLAVTTKDG
+282 G
-297 KQLTVLPPEVHI
+297 KFYLL
-309 GLQGLNVRL
+309 LN
-318 ISVNKRMGMSD
+318 
-329 ESSSNLPPAEG
+329 
-340 VVFHCHGGGFVAQ
+340 FGFVAQ

-359 TYLREWAAKLNMP
+359 AYLREWAAKLDVP

-388 ALEEVYY
+388 ALDEVFY
-395 AYCWLLNNFKLIGTT
+395 AYCWMLNHFKDIGTT

-431 KILSSGLRTPEG
+431 KILSAGLRPPDG

-475 MRCLKAYASPNTKG
+475 MRCLKAYASPNATGRG
-489 KDEKHPNKVN
+489 KPDSRGNKETTV
-499 TPSNAT
+499 SNAT
-505 SPVEGNG
+505 TPLDSNG
-512 FLRVSPSQGKRIVF
+512 FLK
-526 AGDSA
+526 
-531 GANLIA
+531 
-537 GCTLKILSSGLRTP
+537 
-551 EGLFMAY
+551 
-558 APLLVSFIPSPARLL
+558 
-573 CLMDPLLPFGFMMR
+573 
-587 CLKAYASPNT
+587 
-597 KGKDEK
+597 
-603 HPNKVNTPS
+603 
-612 NATSPVEGNGFL
+612 
-624 RVSPSQE
+624 VSPSQE
-631 GISSGPSSFEEVSP
+631 GVSEGPSSLEEVSP

-655 SGSERR
+655 SAGSERR
-661 QSADTTISGG
+661 RSADTTASAA
-671 SLLSEH
+671 SLQSEH
-677 TATGIS
+677 TAGLT
-683 PTEDKSQQYVSDFLD
+683 PTEDKSQQFVSEFLERYVLD
-698 KYVFNS
+698 S
-704 DTDSEGRKLSVVK
+704 DTDSEGRRFPVIKPNTRREDS
-717 ANKKLQRDTESE
+717 QRELESE
-729 STLVGEP
+729 ASNTLVGEP
-736 PLIQDQEHRDKK
+736 PLVDEQDPKDSKK
-748 RIKARISEAATG
+748 RIKTRISEAATG
-760 LMGAMS
+760 IMGAMS
-766 SRLAYITGSNNI
+766 SRLAYITGSNSI
-778 RPTQEELSV
+778 SRPTQEELSV
-787 RSNLDALIARSPSDE
+787 RTNLDALIARSPSDE

-811 LLSPYWADDDLLK
+811 LLSPYWAEPRLL
-824 RFPPVRLLTVHL
+824 RGFPPLRILTVHL

-848 KLKGL
+848 KLKDL

-892 LLDLENPT
+892 LLDLENEAGSST
-900 TPENNHL
+900 GQEDL

>member
-1 MEFAE
+1 MEFSD
-6 PPAKASLCCEDTP
+6 PPAKASLCCE
-19 EGSPPTYAMYE
+19 ESVENAPPTYAMYE
-30 ALKESCQNN
+30 ALKDSCQNN
-39 ASYFQPDDSEN
+39 ATYFQPDDSEN

-80 LYDFDAK
+80 LYDFDIK

-100 DSCVLNGLKL
+100 DSCVLHGLKL

-132 ESNGQLLASLGTCLH
+132 ESCGQLLASLGTCLH
-147 HLQTLLSWAPPGE
+147 HLQTLLSWAAPGE
-160 LFPTEPHSP
+160 LFPTEEHSP

-185 GRCLGFQFLPSMRN
+185 GRCLGFQFLPSMRG

-221 ISSMWTGGQYLID
+221 ISSVWTGGQYLID

-257 WFLAESEIMRRVPSL
+257 WFLAESEIMKRVPSL
-272 MSSTVAVNKL
+272 MSSTVAVNKI
-282 ITIPPEPLAVTTKDG
+282 ITLPPEPLVVTNKEG
-297 KQLTVLPPEVHI
+297 KELTVLPPSIHI
-309 GLQGLNVRL
+309 GLQGLNLRL
-318 ISVNKRMGMSD
+318 ISVNKRAGMAGEGST
-329 ESSSNLPPAEG
+329 LPPAEG
-340 VVFHCHGGGFVAQ
+340 VIFHCHGGGFVAQ

-388 ALEEVYY
+388 ALEEVFY
-395 AYCWLLNNFKLIGTT
+395 AYCWMICNFQEIGTT

-431 KILSSGLRTPEG
+431 KILKAGLRPPDG

-475 MRCLKAYASPNTKG
+475 MRCLKAYASPNKG
-489 KDEKHPNKVN
+489 IDKRSSKENS
-499 TPSNAT
+499 TSNAT
-505 SPVEGNG
+505 TPIEGNG
-512 FLRVSPSQGKRIVF
+512 FLK
-526 AGDSA
+526 
-531 GANLIA
+531 
-537 GCTLKILSSGLRTP
+537 
-551 EGLFMAY
+551 
-558 APLLVSFIPSPARLL
+558 
-573 CLMDPLLPFGFMMR
+573 
-587 CLKAYASPNT
+587 
-597 KGKDEK
+597 
-603 HPNKVNTPS
+603 
-612 NATSPVEGNGFL
+612 
-624 RVSPSQE
+624 VSPSQE
-631 GISSGPSSFEEVSP
+631 GISEGPSSFEEVSP

-661 QSADTTISGG
+661 KSSDTTISAA
-671 SLLSEH
+671 SLQSEH
-677 TATGIS
+677 TATGIT
-683 PTEDKSQQYVSDFLD
+683 PNEDKSQQYVSDFLER
-698 KYVFNS
+698 YVFDS
-704 DTDSEGRKLSVVK
+704 DTDSEGRRFPVIKPNNIQK
-717 ANKKLQRDTESE
+717 EPESE
-729 STLVGEP
+729 TSSTLVGET
-736 PLIQDQEHRDKK
+736 PLIQDEELKDKK
-748 RIKARISEAATG
+748 RMKTRISEAATG

-778 RPTQEELSV
+778 RPTQEELAV

-811 LLSPYWADDDLLK
+811 LLSPYWADEELLK
-824 RFPPVRLLTVHL
+824 KFPPVRLLTVHL

-875 AKEANEGSKL
+875 AREAHEGSNL

-892 LLDLENPT
+892 LLDLENHAT
-900 TPENNHL
+900 TPDQL

>member
-1 MEFAE
+1 MRLKWFGSGFRLAAVNLYRSKMSYTET
-6 PPAKASLCCEDTP
+6 PAKASLCCEDSGDVP
-19 EGSPPTYAMYE
+19 PPTFAMYE
-30 ALKESCQNN
+30 ALKDSCQNN
-39 ASYFQPDDSEN
+39 ATYFQPDDSEN

-70 LVDHVRKVAP
+70 LVDHVRRVAP
-80 LYDFDAK
+80 MYDFDAK

-100 DSCVLNGLKL
+100 DSCVLHGLKL

-118 DALLFRKGYFVKEV
+118 DALLFRKGYFVKEI
-132 ESNGQLLASLGTCLH
+132 ESCGQLLASLGTCLH
-147 HLQTLLSWAPPGE
+147 HLHTLLSWAPAGD

-185 GRCLGFQFLPSMRN
+185 GRCLGFQFLPSMRG

-221 ISSMWTGGQYLID
+221 ISSVWTGGQYLID

-257 WFLAESEIMRRVPSL
+257 WFLAESEIMKRVPSL

-282 ITIPPEPLAVTTKDG
+282 ITIPPEPITVTTTEG
-297 KQLTVLPPEVHI
+297 KEVTVLPPTVHI

-318 ISVNKRMGMSD
+318 ISVNKRMGMAGEGTST
-329 ESSSNLPPAEG
+329 LPPAEG
-340 VVFHCHGGGFVAQ
+340 IVFHCHGGGFVAQ

-359 TYLREWAAKLNMP
+359 TYLREWAAKLNVP
-372 ILSVDYSL
+372 ILSIDYSL

-388 ALEEVYY
+388 ALEEVFY
-395 AYCWLLNNFKLIGTT
+395 AYCWMVNNFKEIGTT

-431 KILSSGLRTPEG
+431 KILSTGLRRPEG

-475 MRCLKAYASPNTKG
+475 MRCLKAYASPNTSK
-489 KDEKHPNKVN
+489 KDDKHGANN
-499 TPSNAT
+499 TQNAVSNAT
-505 SPVEGNG
+505 TPLDSNG
-512 FLRVSPSQGKRIVF
+512 FLK
-526 AGDSA
+526 
-531 GANLIA
+531 
-537 GCTLKILSSGLRTP
+537 
-551 EGLFMAY
+551 
-558 APLLVSFIPSPARLL
+558 
-573 CLMDPLLPFGFMMR
+573 
-587 CLKAYASPNT
+587 
-597 KGKDEK
+597 
-603 HPNKVNTPS
+603 
-612 NATSPVEGNGFL
+612 
-624 RVSPSQE
+624 VSPSQE
-631 GISSGPSSFEEVSP
+631 GISEGPSSFEEVSP

-661 QSADTTISGG
+661 QSSDTTISAA
-671 SLLSEH
+671 SLQSEH
-677 TATGIS
+677 TATGVT
-683 PTEDKSQQYVSDFLD
+683 PPEDKSQQYVSDFLER
-698 KYVFNS
+698 YVLDS
-704 DTDSEGRKLSVVK
+704 DTDSEGRRIPIIKP
-717 ANKKLQRDTESE
+717 NKNRDESHKEGESE
-729 STLVGEP
+729 NSSTLVGEP
-736 PLIQDQEHRDKK
+736 PLVDDLEKENKK
-748 RIKARISEAATG
+748 RIKTRISEAATG
-760 LMGAMS
+760 IMGAMS
-766 SRLAYITGSNNI
+766 SRLAYITGSNTI
-778 RPTQEELSV
+778 SRPTQEEYNAFHSSLAV

-811 LLSPYWADDDLLK
+811 YLSPYWADDQLLHQ
-824 RFPPVRLLTVHL
+824 FPPVRILTVHL

-848 KLKGL
+848 KLKRL
-853 GNEVGIDVLE
+853 GNVVGIDVLE

-892 LLDLENPT
+892 LLDLEAAPA
-900 TPENNHL
+900 PDRDL

>member
-1 MEFAE
+1 MKFKLLSRGFRVGARGLSKIMSFTES
-6 PPAKASLCCEDTP
+6 PARASLCCEESG
-19 EGSPPTYAMYE
+19 EGAPPSYAMYE
-30 ALKESCQNN
+30 ALKDSCQNN
-39 ASYFQPDDSEN
+39 ATYFQPDDSEN

-80 LYDFDAK
+80 LYDFDSK

-100 DSCVLNGLKL
+100 DSCVLHGLKL

-132 ESNGQLLASLGTCLH
+132 ESCGQLLASLGTCLH
-147 HLQTLLSWAPPGE
+147 HLHTLLSWAPPGD
-160 LFPTEPHSP
+160 LFPSEPHSP

-185 GRCLGFQFLPSMRN
+185 GRCLGFQFLPSMRG

-221 ISSMWTGGQYLID
+221 ISSVWTGGQYLID

-257 WFLAESEIMRRVPSL
+257 WFLAESEIMKRVPSL

-282 ITIPPEPLAVTTKDG
+282 ITIPPEPITVTTKEG
-297 KQLTVLPPEVHI
+297 KETTILPPTVHI

-318 ISVNKRMGMSD
+318 ISVNKRAGMSG
-329 ESSSNLPPAEG
+329 EGSSTLPPSDG
-340 VVFHCHGGGFVAQ
+340 ILFHCHGGGFVAQ

-359 TYLREWAAKLNMP
+359 TYLREWAAKLNVP
-372 ILSVDYSL
+372 ILSIDYSL

-388 ALEEVYY
+388 ALEEVFY
-395 AYCWLLNNFKLIGTT
+395 AYCWLLNNFKEMGTT

-431 KILSSGLRTPEG
+431 KILSHGLRPPEG
-443 LFMAYAPLLVSFIPS
+443 LFMAYAPLLISFIPS

-475 MRCLKAYASPNTKG
+475 MRCLKAYASPNTRPKG
-489 KDEKHPNKVN
+489 QDDKTALKE
-499 TPSNAT
+499 TGASNAT
-505 SPVEGNG
+505 TPLDSNG
-512 FLRVSPSQGKRIVF
+512 FL
-526 AGDSA
+526 
-531 GANLIA
+531 
-537 GCTLKILSSGLRTP
+537 KI
-551 EGLFMAY
+551 
-558 APLLVSFIPSPARLL
+558 
-573 CLMDPLLPFGFMMR
+573 
-587 CLKAYASPNT
+587 
-597 KGKDEK
+597 
-603 HPNKVNTPS
+603 
-612 NATSPVEGNGFL
+612 
-624 RVSPSQE
+624 SPSQE
-631 GISSGPSSFEEVSP
+631 GISEGPSSFEEVSP

-661 QSADTTISGG
+661 KSSDTTISAA
-671 SLLSEH
+671 SLQSEH
-677 TATGIS
+677 TATGNT
-683 PTEDKSQQYVSDFLD
+683 PPEDRSQQVVSDFLER
-698 KYVFNS
+698 YVLDS
-704 DTDSEGRKLSVVK
+704 DTDSEGRRIPIIKPNAYVLKSDSHK
-717 ANKKLQRDTESE
+717 ENESE
-729 STLVGEP
+729 STCTLVGEP
-736 PLIQDQEHRDKK
+736 PLVVDEDDYKEKK
-748 RIKARISEAATG
+748 RIKTRISEAATG
-760 LMGAMS
+760 IMGAMS
-766 SRLAYITGSNNI
+766 SRLAYITGSNSIN
-778 RPTQEELSV
+778 RTTQEEMAV

-811 LLSPYWADDDLLK
+811 LLSPYWADDNLLR
-824 RFPPVRLLTVHL
+824 RFPPVRILTVHL

-853 GNEVGIDVLE
+853 GNTVGIDVLE

-892 LLDLENPT
+892 LMDLEN
-900 TPENNHL
+900 TPPIENNHL

>member
-1 MEFAE
+1 MKFRFLSRSFRFFTGKHPKKMEFAE

-395 AYCWLLNNFKLIGTT
+395 AYCWLLNNFKLVGTT

-489 KDEKHPNKVN
+489 KDEKHPNKAN

-512 FLRVSPSQGKRIVF
+512 FLRVSPSQVQTG
-526 AGDSA
+526 
-531 GANLIA
+531 
-537 GCTLKILSSGLRTP
+537 
-551 EGLFMAY
+551 
-558 APLLVSFIPSPARLL
+558 PL
-573 CLMDPLLPFGFMMR
+573 
-587 CLKAYASPNT
+587 
-597 KGKDEK
+597 
-603 HPNKVNTPS
+603 
-612 NATSPVEGNGFL
+612 
-624 RVSPSQE
+624 E

>member
-1 MEFAE
+1 MIKSSKVSQHKMKFRFLSRSFRFFTGKHPKKMEFAE

-395 AYCWLLNNFKLIGTT
+395 AYCWLLNNFKLVGTT

-489 KDEKHPNKVN
+489 KDEKHPNKAN

-512 FLRVSPSQGKRIVF
+512 FLRVSPSQVQTG
-526 AGDSA
+526 
-531 GANLIA
+531 
-537 GCTLKILSSGLRTP
+537 
-551 EGLFMAY
+551 
-558 APLLVSFIPSPARLL
+558 PL
-573 CLMDPLLPFGFMMR
+573 
-587 CLKAYASPNT
+587 
-597 KGKDEK
+597 
-603 HPNKVNTPS
+603 
-612 NATSPVEGNGFL
+612 
-624 RVSPSQE
+624 E

>member
-1 MEFAE
+1 MIKSSKVSQHKMKFRFLSRSFRFFTGKHPKKMEFAE

-395 AYCWLLNNFKLIGTT
+395 AYCWLLNNFKLVGTT

-489 KDEKHPNKVN
+489 KDEKHPNK
-499 TPSNAT
+499 A
-505 SPVEGNG
+505 
-512 FLRVSPSQGKRIVF
+512 
-526 AGDSA
+526 
-531 GANLIA
+531 
-537 GCTLKILSSGLRTP
+537 
-551 EGLFMAY
+551 
-558 APLLVSFIPSPARLL
+558 
-573 CLMDPLLPFGFMMR
+573 
-587 CLKAYASPNT
+587 
-597 KGKDEK
+597 
-603 HPNKVNTPS
+603 NTPS

>member
-1 MEFAE
+1 MIKSSKVSQHKMKFRFLSRSFRFFTGKHPKKMEFAE

-395 AYCWLLNNFKLIGTT
+395 AYCWLLNNFKLVGTT

-489 KDEKHPNKVN
+489 KDEKHPNKAN

-512 FLRVSPSQGKRIVF
+512 FLRVSPSQVQTG
-526 AGDSA
+526 
-531 GANLIA
+531 
-537 GCTLKILSSGLRTP
+537 
-551 EGLFMAY
+551 
-558 APLLVSFIPSPARLL
+558 PL
-573 CLMDPLLPFGFMMR
+573 
-587 CLKAYASPNT
+587 
-597 KGKDEK
+597 
-603 HPNKVNTPS
+603 
-612 NATSPVEGNGFL
+612 
-624 RVSPSQE
+624 E

-683 PTEDKSQQYVSDFLD
+683 PTEDKSQQ
-698 KYVFNS
+698 
-704 DTDSEGRKLSVVK
+704 
-717 ANKKLQRDTESE
+717 DTESE